1 LSTETNTLIKP
12 QTIRYWSLSD
22 NFQVLRLRAN
32 TVFQSGG
39 QKVVSNL
46 PAFENS
52 IIKFS
57 NNQYETTPGAQ
68 MFPTGPPDPET
79 GEPTMEDEVT
89 FLERQPSFGV
99 YFHRVD
105 EGAPD
110 AGPVHE
116 QITELSIAGSLEGL
130 VELGRVEQANW
141 RRPEVGHALVRAL
154 GAMYRATEDEGRQ
167 KEIDDAYN
175 QLLELGVEPPPE
187 EG

>member
-1 LSTETNTLIKP
+1 LSTDTLIKP
-12 QTIRYWSLSD
+12 DTVRYWALSD
-22 NFQVLRLRAN
+22 NFGIHRVEAEEVIQPN
-32 TVFQSGG
+32 G
-39 QKVVSNL
+39 KMVVRNKQQYDRYYIQ
-46 PAFENS
+46 FR
-52 IIKFS
+52 
-57 NNQYETTPGAQ
+57 NNQFNAVAGQ
-68 MFPTGPPDPET
+68 DVLPTGPN
-79 GEPTMEDEVT
+79 GEDEDVIAY
-89 FLERQPSFGV
+89 LERQPSFGV
-99 YFHRVD
+99 HFHRVD

-116 QITELSIAGSLEGL
+116 QITELSVAGSLEGL